1 MKLKSFSSLGNI
13 FFILGIACFYFIVSN
28 NPILPI
34 KTLRILFISFG
45 ALGILLNLLQVKEE
59 GLENSNLLHWIG
71 SLIIFI
77 GLIGKALH
85 LQSFFLLIFIGLGIT
100 GISYFYNPFS
110 KKDKS
115 NTDILDE

>member
-13 FFILGIACFYFIVSN
+13 FFILGIACFYFIISN
-28 NPILPI
+28 NPILPL

-45 ALGILLNLLQVKEE
+45 ALGIVLNLLQVKEE
-59 GLENSNLLHWIG
+59 GLENSNILHWIG

-85 LQSFFLLIFIGLGIT
+85 FQSFFFLIFIGLGVT

-110 KKDKS
+110 KKDNS

>member
-1 MKLKSFSSLGNI
+1 MKLKSFSSFGNI
-13 FFILGIACFYFIVSN
+13 FFILGIACFYFIISN

-34 KTLRILFISFG
+34 KTLRILFICFG
-45 ALGILLNLLQVKEE
+45 ALGIILNLLQVKEE

-71 SLIIFI
+71 SLIVFI
-77 GLIGKALH
+77 GLIGKTLH
-85 LQSFFLLIFIGLGIT
+85 IQSMFFLIIIGLGIT

-115 NTDILDE
+115 NSELLDE